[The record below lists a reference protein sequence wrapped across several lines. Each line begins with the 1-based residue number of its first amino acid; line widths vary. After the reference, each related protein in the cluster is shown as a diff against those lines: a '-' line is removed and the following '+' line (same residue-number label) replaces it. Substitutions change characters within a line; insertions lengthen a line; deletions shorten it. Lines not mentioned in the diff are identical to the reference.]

1 MKNNALNV
9 LCAKK
14 KKNNKKYEFFKLGA
28 GKFHFLNLR
37 ARKFHFTEY
46 EKNFLAENI
55 RKF

>member
-14 KKNNKKYEFFKLGA
+14 KKIYKKYEFFKLGA

>member
-1 MKNNALNV
+1 MLLMFCV
-9 LCAKK
+9 LK
-14 KKNNKKYEFFKLGA
+14 KKNYKKYEFFKLGA

>member
-1 MKNNALNV
+1 MLLMFCV
-9 LCAKK
+9 LKK
-14 KKNNKKYEFFKLGA
+14 KKNYKKYEFFKLGA